1 MSLMRSLGRLSG
13 KMGSNKE
20 LIAGMMEGLDA
31 RAIADAINENAG
43 FMTEVMSHLDPKAIA
58 DSMNDGLGFMGDVLK
73 YMDPS
78 KVAEVVNKN
87 ERILPRYIE
96 CINPNVFTRSAG
108 TVLTKLRYATYRPP
122 VFGKPEE
129 VAAEG

>member
-1 MSLMRSLGRLSG
+1 MSG

-20 LIAGMMEGLDA
+20 LIGGMMEGLDP
-31 RAIADAINENAG
+31 RAIAEAINENAG
-43 FMTEVMSHLDPKAIA
+43 FMTAVMSNLDPKAIA
-58 DSMNDGLGFMGDVLK
+58 DSMNESLDFMGDLLK
-73 YMDPS
+73 YMDPK

-108 TVLTKLRYATYRPP
+108 SVVSKLRYATYRPP
-122 VFGKPEE
+122 MFENPGEAA
-129 VAAEG
+129 AAE